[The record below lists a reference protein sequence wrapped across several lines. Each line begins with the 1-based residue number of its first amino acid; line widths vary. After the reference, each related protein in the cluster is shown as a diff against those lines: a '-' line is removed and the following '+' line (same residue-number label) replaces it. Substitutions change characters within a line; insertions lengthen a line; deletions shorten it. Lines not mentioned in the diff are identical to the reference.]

1 MPRTFSEHERA
12 AITEAMLRAGAA
24 MLRKKSIR
32 QISVEE
38 ITKAANIAKGSFYS
52 FYNSREELFWDIIK
66 TEERQMVEKIIRIA
80 EKDLDL
86 KTKARKI
93 FYDLYLDKNC
103 IIYFLPPEDIQYI
116 VRKLPPG
123 FLKANHE
130 NSQSVSGKIL
140 STSGVEASPENI
152 AVLQG
157 ILDLLRSANTMEEP
171 ARKEI
176 LGILVE
182 GLVDYFTKRKT
193 TSEE

>member
-86 KTKARKI
+86 KTKARRI
-93 FYDLYLDKNC
+93 LYDLYLDDNC
-103 IIYFLPPEDIQYI
+103 IIYYLPPEDIEY
-116 VRKLPPG
+116 VMRKLPPD
-123 FLKANHE
+123 FLKANKE
-130 NSQSVSGKIL
+130 NSYEMNRRIL
-140 STSGVEASPENI
+140 AVCGLDDSRENAEIISTM
-152 AVLQG
+152 LT
-157 ILDLLRSANTMEEP
+157 LLRAARASDIPTTEK
-171 ARKEI
+171 ARKKV
-176 LGILVE
+176 LSILVE
-182 GLVDYFTKRKT
+182 GLADYFSKAQD
-193 TSEE
+193 